1 MTKNAKNLT
10 SKQNYIYDE
19 LVIVENNLFDSQMYA
34 EVIRQYDE
42 VSDLINLDSNIR
54 ERLKL
59 PQRSLVVTFPFRRD
73 DYDEV
78 ETVMGYRVQHV
89 LSMGPTKGG
98 IRYAPDVNL
107 GEVTALAILMSWKS
121 AIVGLPYGGAKGGV
135 AIDPTPL
142 SRSEKQRVTR
152 RYTAELLP
160 IIGVDKDI
168 PAPDLGTDEQ
178 TMAWIMD
185 TYSNFVGSPQPGI
198 VTGKPASLGGSITRR
213 ESTGRGAVA
222 IGVAAMDKLNLK
234 YSEST
239 IAIQGFGNVGMYAA
253 LDSYERGAKVIA
265 VSDIGGAIYNPK
277 GINIPELFKH
287 MAKNVSVNNFEGAEP
302 YSESLLE
309 INCDVLIPAAVGGVI
324 TSSNA
329 NDIKAKVIIEGANS
343 PTTLNADK
351 ILNDSDIL
359 LVPDILANA
368 GGITASYFEWVQN
381 TQNYLWKE
389 SELHEKL
396 MDVLITA
403 FEEVWKISEKQNCD
417 LRTAAL
423 IKGIKRVAA
432 AKLTRGLFP

>member
-1 MTKNAKNLT
+1 M
-10 SKQNYIYDE
+10 
-19 LVIVENNLFDSQMYA
+19 IVDNNLFDSDMYK
-34 EVIRQYDE
+34 EVIKQYE
-42 VSDLINLDSNIR
+42 SVADLIDLDPNIR

-73 DYDEV
+73 EYVEV
-78 ETVMGYRVQHV
+78 ETVVGYRVQHV

-135 AIDPTPL
+135 AIDPNPL
-142 SRSEKQRVTR
+142 TRAEKQRVTR
-152 RYTAELLP
+152 RYTAELIP
-160 IIGVDKDI
+160 IIGVNKDI

-185 TYSNFVGSPQPGI
+185 TYSNFVGYATPGI
-198 VTGKPASLGGSITRR
+198 VTGKPASLGGSVTRK

-222 IGVAAMDKLNLK
+222 VGVAAMEKIGKKIQNSK
-234 YSEST
+234 V
-239 IAIQGFGNVGMYAA
+239 AIQGFGNVGRYAA
-253 LDSYERGAKVIA
+253 LAAYEMGAKVIA
-265 VSDIGGAIYNPK
+265 VSDIDGSIINLK
-277 GINIPELFKH
+277 GINIPELFKYTAH
-287 MAKNVSVNNFEGAEP
+287 NLSVKGFPGADQLD
-302 YSESLLE
+302 ESVLE
-309 INCDVLIPAAVGGVI
+309 VDCDILIPAAIGGVI

-329 NDIKAKVIIEGANS
+329 QKIKAKVLIEGANS
-343 PTTLNADK
+343 PTTVNADK
-351 ILNDSDIL
+351 ILRDNNVLI
-359 LVPDILANA
+359 VPDILANA

-389 SELHEKL
+389 AELYEKL
-396 MDVLITA
+396 IDVMLTA
-403 FEEVWKISEKQNCD
+403 FEEIWTISEKQNCD

-423 IKGIKRVAA
+423 IKGVKRVAA

>member
-1 MTKNAKNLT
+1 MIEK
-10 SKQNYIYDE
+10 
-19 LVIVENNLFDSQMYA
+19 NNLFESPMYN
-34 EVIRQYDE
+34 EVIRQYEQVADII
-42 VSDLINLDSNIR
+42 DLDPNIR

-78 ETVMGYRVQHV
+78 ETVIGYRVQHV

-98 IRYAPDVNL
+98 IRYSPDVTL

-142 SRSEKQRVTR
+142 TRSEKQRVTR

-185 TYSNFVGSPQPGI
+185 TYSNFVGYAQPGI
-198 VTGKPASLGGSITRR
+198 VTGKPVSLGGSITRR
-213 ESTGRGAVA
+213 EATGRGAVA
-222 IGVAAMDKLNLK
+222 IGKAAMEKIGMK
-234 YSEST
+234 FEAST
-239 IAIQGFGNVGMYAA
+239 VAIQGFGNVGKYAA
-253 LDSYERGAKVIA
+253 LAAFELGAKVVA
-265 VSDIGGAIYNPK
+265 VNDLGGSITNKK
-277 GINIPELFKH
+277 GLNIPELFKH
-287 MAKNVSVNNFEGAEP
+287 IAKNSSVKDFEGGNN
-302 YSESLLE
+302 SEE
-309 INCDVLIPAAVGGVI
+309 DIIETDCDILIPAAVGGVI
-324 TSSNA
+324 TSHNV
-329 NDIKAKVIIEGANS
+329 NNVKAKVIIEGANS
-343 PTTLNADK
+343 PTTVNADN
-351 ILNDSDIL
+351 ILSENGVLII
-359 LVPDILANA
+359 PDVLANA

-381 TQNYLWKE
+381 KQMYLWKE
-389 SELHEKL
+389 SELHERL
-396 MDVLITA
+396 IDVLLTS
-403 FEEVWKISEKQNCD
+403 FEEVWAISKNQNCD

-432 AKLTRGLFP
+432 SKLTRGLFP

>member
-1 MTKNAKNLT
+1 
-10 SKQNYIYDE
+10 
-19 LVIVENNLFDSQMYA
+19 
-34 EVIRQYDE
+34 
-42 VSDLINLDSNIR
+42 
-54 ERLKL
+54 
-59 PQRSLVVTFPFRRD
+59 
-73 DYDEV
+73 
-78 ETVMGYRVQHV
+78 MGYRVQHV

-135 AIDPTPL
+135 AIDPNPL
-142 SRSEKQRVTR
+142 TRSEKQRVTR

-160 IIGVDKDI
+160 IIGVDKDV

-198 VTGKPASLGGSITRR
+198 VTGKPVSLGGSITRR
-213 ESTGRGAVA
+213 ESTGRGAIAV
-222 IGVAAMDKLNLK
+222 GDAAMKKMGKEIKN
-234 YSEST
+234 SRVVV
-239 IAIQGFGNVGMYAA
+239 QGFGNVGRYAA

-265 VSDIGGAIYNPK
+265 VNDLGGAVINEN
-277 GINIPELFKH
+277 GLNIPELFKH
-287 MAKNVSVNNFEGAEP
+287 IAKTNTVNGFNGG
-302 YSESLLE
+302 ESLDAAILE
-309 INCDVLIPAAVGGVI
+309 VDCDVLIPAAVGGVI

-329 NDIKAKVIIEGANS
+329 EKINANVVIEGANS

-351 ILNDSDIL
+351 ILRENGTLII
-359 LVPDILANA
+359 PDILANA

-389 SELHEKL
+389 KELHEKL
-396 MDVLITA
+396 IDVMITA
-403 FEEVWKISEKQNCD
+403 FEEVWTISQKQNCD

>member
-1 MTKNAKNLT
+1 
-10 SKQNYIYDE
+10 
-19 LVIVENNLFDSQMYA
+19 VIVENNLFDSQMYA

-135 AIDPTPL
+135 AIDPNPL

-198 VTGKPASLGGSITRR
+198 VTGKPASIGGSITRR

-287 MAKNVSVNNFEGAEP
+287 MAKNVSVNNFDGAEP
-302 YSESLLE
+302 YPESILE

-329 NDIKAKVIIEGANS
+329 SNIKAKVIIEGANS

-351 ILNDSDIL
+351 ILKDSDVL

-389 SELHEKL
+389 SELYEKL
-396 MDVLITA
+396 IDVLITS

>member
-1 MTKNAKNLT
+1 VTKNAKNLT

-198 VTGKPASLGGSITRR
+198 VTGKPASIGGSVTRR

-287 MAKNVSVNNFEGAEP
+287 MAKNVSVNNFDGAEP
-302 YSESLLE
+302 YSESILE

-329 NDIKAKVIIEGANS
+329 TNIKAKVIIEGANS

>member
-1 MTKNAKNLT
+1 M
-10 SKQNYIYDE
+10 
-19 LVIVENNLFDSQMYA
+19 IVDNNLFDSDMYK
-34 EVIRQYDE
+34 EVIKQYE
-42 VSDLINLDSNIR
+42 SVADLIDLDPNIR

-73 DYDEV
+73 EYDEV
-78 ETVMGYRVQHV
+78 ETVVGYRVQHV

-135 AIDPTPL
+135 AIDPNPL
-142 SRSEKQRVTR
+142 TRAEKQRVTR
-152 RYTAELLP
+152 RYTAELIP
-160 IIGVDKDI
+160 IIGVNKDI

-185 TYSNFVGSPQPGI
+185 TYSNFVGYATPGI
-198 VTGKPASLGGSITRR
+198 VTGKPASLGGSVTRK

-222 IGVAAMDKLNLK
+222 VGVAAMEKIGKKIQNSK
-234 YSEST
+234 V
-239 IAIQGFGNVGMYAA
+239 AIQGFGNVGRYAA
-253 LDSYERGAKVIA
+253 LAAYEMGAKIIA
-265 VSDIGGAIYNPK
+265 VSDIDGSIINEK

-287 MAKNVSVNNFEGAEP
+287 TSHNLSVKGFPGADQLE
-302 YSESLLE
+302 ESVLE
-309 INCDVLIPAAVGGVI
+309 VDCDILIPAAVGGVI

-329 NDIKAKVIIEGANS
+329 QKIKAKVLIEGANS
-343 PTTLNADK
+343 PTTVNADK
-351 ILNDSDIL
+351 ILRDNGVLI
-359 LVPDILANA
+359 VPDILANA

-389 SELHEKL
+389 AELYEKL
-396 MDVLITA
+396 IDVMLTA
-403 FEEVWKISEKQNCD
+403 FEEIWTISEKQNCD

-423 IKGIKRVAA
+423 IKGVKRVAA

>member
-1 MTKNAKNLT
+1 
-10 SKQNYIYDE
+10 
-19 LVIVENNLFDSQMYA
+19 MYK
-34 EVIRQYDE
+34 EVIKQYE
-42 VSDLINLDSNIR
+42 SVADLIDLDPNIR

-73 DYDEV
+73 EYDEV
-78 ETVMGYRVQHV
+78 ETVVGYRVQHV

-135 AIDPTPL
+135 AIDPNPL
-142 SRSEKQRVTR
+142 TRAEKQRVTR
-152 RYTAELLP
+152 RYTAELIP
-160 IIGVDKDI
+160 IIGVNKDI

-185 TYSNFVGSPQPGI
+185 TYSNFVGYATPGI
-198 VTGKPASLGGSITRR
+198 VTGKPASLGGSVTRK
-213 ESTGRGAVA
+213 ESTGRGAIAV
-222 IGVAAMDKLNLK
+222 GVAAMEKIGKKIQNSK
-234 YSEST
+234 V
-239 IAIQGFGNVGMYAA
+239 AIQGFGNVGRYAA
-253 LDSYERGAKVIA
+253 LAAYEMGAKVIA
-265 VSDIGGAIYNPK
+265 VNDIDGSIINIK
-277 GINIPELFKH
+277 GINIPELFKYTAH
-287 MAKNVSVNNFEGAEP
+287 NLSVKGFPGADQLD
-302 YSESLLE
+302 ESVLE
-309 INCDVLIPAAVGGVI
+309 VDCDILIPAAIGGVI

-329 NDIKAKVIIEGANS
+329 QKIKAKVLIEGANS
-343 PTTLNADK
+343 PTTVNADK
-351 ILNDSDIL
+351 ILRDNNVLI
-359 LVPDILANA
+359 VPDILANA

-389 SELHEKL
+389 AELYEKL
-396 MDVLITA
+396 IDVMLTA
-403 FEEVWKISEKQNCD
+403 FEEIWTISEKQNCD

>member
-1 MTKNAKNLT
+1 
-10 SKQNYIYDE
+10 
-19 LVIVENNLFDSQMYA
+19 VIVDNNLFDSDMYK
-34 EVIRQYDE
+34 EVIKQYE
-42 VSDLINLDSNIR
+42 SVADLIDLDPNIR

-73 DYDEV
+73 EYDEV
-78 ETVMGYRVQHV
+78 ETVVGYRVQHV

-135 AIDPTPL
+135 AIDPNPL
-142 SRSEKQRVTR
+142 TRAEKQRVTR
-152 RYTAELLP
+152 RYTAELIP
-160 IIGVDKDI
+160 IIGVNKDI

-185 TYSNFVGSPQPGI
+185 TYSNFVGYATPGI
-198 VTGKPASLGGSITRR
+198 VTGKPASLGGSVTRK

-222 IGVAAMDKLNLK
+222 VGVAAMEKIGKKIQNSK
-234 YSEST
+234 V
-239 IAIQGFGNVGMYAA
+239 AIQGFGNVGRYAA
-253 LDSYERGAKVIA
+253 LAAYEMGAKIIA
-265 VSDIGGAIYNPK
+265 VNDINGSIINEN
-277 GINIPELFKH
+277 GINIPELFKYTAH
-287 MAKNVSVNNFEGAEP
+287 NLSVKGFPGADHLE
-302 YSESLLE
+302 ESVLE
-309 INCDVLIPAAVGGVI
+309 VDCDILIPAAVGGVI

-329 NDIKAKVIIEGANS
+329 QKIKAKVLIEGANS

-351 ILNDSDIL
+351 ILRDNGVLII
-359 LVPDILANA
+359 PDILANA

-389 SELHEKL
+389 AELYEKL
-396 MDVLITA
+396 IDVMLTA
-403 FEEVWKISEKQNCD
+403 FEEIWTISEKQNCD

-423 IKGIKRVAA
+423 IKGVKRVAA

>member
-1 MTKNAKNLT
+1 
-10 SKQNYIYDE
+10 
-19 LVIVENNLFDSQMYA
+19 VIVDNNLFDSNMYK
-34 EVIRQYDE
+34 EVIKQYE
-42 VSDLINLDSNIR
+42 SVADLIDLDPNIR

-73 DYDEV
+73 EYDEV
-78 ETVMGYRVQHV
+78 ETVVGYRVQHV

-135 AIDPTPL
+135 AIDPNPL
-142 SRSEKQRVTR
+142 TRAEKQRVTR
-152 RYTAELLP
+152 RYTAELIP
-160 IIGVDKDI
+160 IIGVNKDI

-185 TYSNFVGSPQPGI
+185 TYSNFVGYATPGI
-198 VTGKPASLGGSITRR
+198 VTGKPASLGGSVTRK

-222 IGVAAMDKLNLK
+222 VGVAAMEKIGKKIQNSK
-234 YSEST
+234 V
-239 IAIQGFGNVGMYAA
+239 AIQGFGNVGRYAA
-253 LDSYERGAKVIA
+253 LAAYEMGAKIIA
-265 VSDIGGAIYNPK
+265 VSDIDGSIINEK

-287 MAKNVSVNNFEGAEP
+287 TAHNLSVKGFPGADQLE
-302 YSESLLE
+302 ESVLE
-309 INCDVLIPAAVGGVI
+309 VDCDILIPAAVGGVI

-329 NDIKAKVIIEGANS
+329 QKIKAKVLIEGANS
-343 PTTLNADK
+343 PTTVNADK
-351 ILNDSDIL
+351 ILRDNGVLI
-359 LVPDILANA
+359 VPDILANA

-389 SELHEKL
+389 AELYEKL
-396 MDVLITA
+396 IDVMLTA
-403 FEEVWKISEKQNCD
+403 FEEIWNISEKQNCD